1 MGVPPQSVIRH
12 FLHDLEHSLLGARLL
27 FVVIVFG
34 FVFAAQVL
42 GADPPAIK
50 PGDPVA
56 GKRKTAGCN
65 GCHAIAGMKNVPNLG
80 GQSPGYFVIAMR
92 AYRDGARNHTT
103 MRDVAGQYSERE
115 LSDLAAHYTQLGTD
129 PPADSTPAPPAAS
142 TACAACHGAEGEQ
155 GISAEIPRLAGQK
168 AAYLD
173 QALRAYRA
181 GARVQSVM
189 QPQAATLTD
198 EQIAELAGYYAGRT
212 GLTAK

>member
-1 MGVPPQSVIRH
+1 MGMLPPSLIRH
-12 FLHDLEHSLLGARLL
+12 FLQGTAHPILGARLL
-27 FVVIVFG
+27 LIVLG
-34 FVFAAQVL
+34 FVFPAQVF
-42 GADPPAIK
+42 GADQPTVK

-65 GCHAIAGMKNVPNLG
+65 GCHAIAGMKNVPSLG

-129 PPADSTPAPPAAS
+129 TPADSAPAPAAS
-142 TACAACHGAEGEQ
+142 AACAACHGAEGGQ

-173 QALRAYRA
+173 QALRAYRS
-181 GARVQSVM
+181 GARAQSVM
-189 QPQAATLTD
+189 QQQAAALTD
-198 EQIAELAGYYAGRT
+198 EQIAELAGYYASRT

>member
-1 MGVPPQSVIRH
+1 MMLRIRS
-12 FLHDLEHSLLGARLL
+12 SLPRVF
-27 FVVIVFG
+27 FVVLCLA
-34 FVFAAQVL
+34 FACQVV
-42 GADPPAIK
+42 GADQQAVK

-65 GCHAIAGMKNVPNLG
+65 GCHAIAGMKNVPSLG

-115 LSDLAAHYTQLGTD
+115 LADLAAHYLQLGTD
-129 PPADSTPAPPAAS
+129 TPSDATPPPAAS
-142 TACAACHGAEGEQ
+142 TVCASCHGAEGGQ

-168 AAYLD
+168 AAYLE
-173 QALRAYRA
+173 QALRAYRS
-181 GARVQSVM
+181 GARVQPVM
-189 QPQAATLTD
+189 QQQAAALTD
-198 EQIAELAGYYAGRT
+198 EQIAELAGYYASRT